1 LDDASTTNEFSAD
14 EYVRKKHA
22 RSILCLPLVTQA
34 SLKGAL
40 YLENNLASHVFTPDR
55 ISVLGVLVAQ
65 ASISLNHVRLIAEL
79 TQENNDRK
87 KAETALRESEER
99 WRQLFENSSAGIHM
113 ASADGHIVAAN
124 LAFQKMLGYTQAE
137 LQDLTISE
145 LTPEEDRADTAARMA
160 VCLQGR
166 RRDYRVERRYCRK
179 DGGMIWADVSVGFI
193 PRPTEGTPGFFMA
206 VIVDITERKRAEN
219 ELQRKETSLREAQ
232 TELAH
237 VSRLTTMGELAA
249 SIAHEVNQPL
259 AAVVNNASACLRWL
273 AAQNL
278 EEARQSAAVVIADGH
293 RAGEIIG
300 RIRALAK
307 KTPPQKDWLD
317 LNETV
322 GEVIAIAGS
331 EVQRNHVSLRTELA
345 PDLPRVPGDRVQ
357 LQQVILNLLINAI
370 EAMRGVDEGPREL
383 WISSGKVPEMLVHR
397 PRAPQTGESKEA
409 MPAER
414 ATAEAEWT
422 HVLITVRDSGPGLD
436 PNGLDRLFNAFYTT
450 KPQGMGM
457 GLAISRSIIE
467 AHGGRLWATAN
478 VPRGAAFQFA
488 LPIREK
494 RVS

>member
-1 LDDASTTNEFSAD
+1 
-14 EYVRKKHA
+14 
-22 RSILCLPLVTQA
+22 LVTQA

-87 KAETALRESEER
+87 KAEAALRESEER

-124 LAFQKMLGYTQAE
+124 LAFQKMLGYSRAE
-137 LQDLTISE
+137 LQNLRISE
-145 LTPEEDRADTAARMA
+145 LTPEEDRSDTAARMA
-160 VCLQGR
+160 ECLQGR
-166 RRDYRVERRYCRK
+166 KRDYRVERRYCRK

-193 PRPTEGTPGFFMA
+193 PDPTEGTPGFFMA

-219 ELQRKETSLREAQ
+219 ELQRKEASLREAQ
-232 TELAH
+232 TKLAH

-278 EEARQSAAVVIADGH
+278 EEARQSAALVIADSH
-293 RAGEIIG
+293 RAGEIVG

-307 KTPPQKDWLD
+307 KAPPQKDWLD

-322 GEVIAIAGS
+322 GEVIAMARS

-345 PDLPRVPGDRVQ
+345 PDLPLVPGDRIQ

-370 EAMRGVDEGPREL
+370 EAMAGADESSREL
-383 WISSGKVPEMLVHR
+383 WVTSEKVATIP
-397 PRAPQTGESKEA
+397 GESEEDTLQDKGLDKVQG
-409 MPAER
+409 
-414 ATAEAEWT
+414 T
-422 HVLITVRDSGPGLD
+422 HVLITLRDSGPGLD
-436 PNGLDRLFNAFYTT
+436 PEGLDRLFETFYTT
-450 KPQGMGM
+450 KPKGLGM

-478 VPRGAAFQFA
+478 SSRGAVFQFA
-488 LPIREK
+488 LPIRLK
-494 RVS
+494 LH